1 MHTTLPPIRPPSRHT
16 LIALIAAIQFV
27 YILDFM
33 LLLPLGPD
41 VAHALQFPADRLS
54 WLSAAYT
61 LASVVAGLVSL
72 RLLDRYRRKPA
83 LLLCF
88 GALTLCTVL
97 AGLATDLWILL
108 WARALTGL
116 FGGPATAL
124 AMALIIDATPPP
136 QRGAAIGKVMLGF
149 SLAVVTGIPA
159 ALELARLGNWSLPF
173 FCLSGLATLV
183 WLLAARLLPLAAP
196 PERAPD
202 NSAWFALLKHPALRT
217 ACLIQAGNQ
226 FSCFLIIPV
235 FSAFFI
241 LNLDYP
247 RDQLGT
253 LYLVGGL
260 SAMLAMQVFGRAT
273 DRYGPLLPVTLA
285 SCGFAAGLTPLL
297 GWHGLPLA
305 LVFILFMSANAGR
318 NVSLAACISQIPSPQ
333 ERARFLAL
341 QSVAQDIAITLAALT
356 TMLLLD
362 IDGAGKISGMPW
374 LALLAIL
381 TALLPLAGLLRL
393 RQQSATASAT

>member
-1 MHTTLPPIRPPSRHT
+1 MHINLQPIRPPSQHT

-124 AMALIIDATPPP
+124 AMALVIDATPPP
-136 QRGAAIGKVMLGF
+136 RRGAAIGKVMLGF

-173 FCLSGLATLV
+173 FCLSGLAALV
-183 WLLAARLLPLAAP
+183 WLLAVRWLPLAAP

-202 NSAWFALLKHPALRT
+202 HSTWFALLQHPALRT

-273 DRYGPLLPVTLA
+273 DRYGPLLPVALA

-318 NVSLAACISQIPSPQ
+318 NVSLAAGISQIPAPQ

-356 TMLLLD
+356 TTLLLD

-374 LALLAIL
+374 LALLAIFS
-381 TALLPLAGLLRL
+381 ALLPLAGLLRL
-393 RQQSATASAT
+393 RRLSAAASAT